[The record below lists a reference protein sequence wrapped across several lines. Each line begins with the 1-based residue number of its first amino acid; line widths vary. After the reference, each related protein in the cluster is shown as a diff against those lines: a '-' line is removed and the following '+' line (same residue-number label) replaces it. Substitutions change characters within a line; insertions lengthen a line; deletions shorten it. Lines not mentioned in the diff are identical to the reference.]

1 MKKIISI
8 LTLLIFTLSYSE
20 EKSAVKLIKKN
31 LKIK

>member
-20 EKSAVKLIKKN
+20 EKSAVKLIKKTQN
-31 LKIK
+31 